1 MQPDITG
8 VLRGAHNAVTAAL
21 RLSQA
26 LPAVALTL
34 RLAAHCNEAQG
45 RATHCMDVLPL
56 LADELAKLKAAAQA
70 RATPE
75 RIAMIDRAIA
85 RLKVEGGIEALALKQ
100 GQLAPDVAL
109 PDVGGRRVRLR
120 DMWRTG
126 PLVVVFYRGAWCPYC
141 NLQLRAW
148 HGHLD
153 ALREHHAS
161 LVAISP
167 QMPDLATSG
176 APKNPLG
183 FTVLSDST
191 LEAAEA
197 FRIAFTLP
205 SELIDLYGRLGN
217 DLPVLNGNGRWA
229 LPMTATYLIDTR
241 GQIVY
246 AHVDADYRE
255 RAEPAAVLSRLASIT
270 RSVP

>member
-1 MQPDITG
+1 
-8 VLRGAHNAVTAAL
+8 
-21 RLSQA
+21 
-26 LPAVALTL
+26 
-34 RLAAHCNEAQG
+34 
-45 RATHCMDVLPL
+45 
-56 LADELAKLKAAAQA
+56 
-70 RATPE
+70 
-75 RIAMIDRAIA
+75 
-85 RLKVEGGIEALALKQ
+85 
-100 GQLAPDVAL
+100 
-109 PDVGGRRVRLR
+109 
-120 DMWRTG
+120 MWRTG

-148 HGHLD
+148 HGQLR
-153 ALREHHAS
+153 ALRQHNAS

-183 FTVLSDST
+183 FTVLSDSA

-241 GQIVY
+241 GLIVF